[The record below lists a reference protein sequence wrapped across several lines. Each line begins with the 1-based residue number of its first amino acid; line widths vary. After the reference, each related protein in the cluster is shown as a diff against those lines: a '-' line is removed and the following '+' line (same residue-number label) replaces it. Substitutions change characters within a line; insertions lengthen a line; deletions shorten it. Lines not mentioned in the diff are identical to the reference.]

1 MNSKIKRQIQ
11 FQPLTWYDTRFW
23 VSSAMLKLSALNED
37 QCPAQCDEKYK
48 KTQNIVGIHKRM
60 IDMAGLVINQTDD
73 LIQGMSEYSNTEF
86 NNDLTKYKDISS
98 LARKLATMFSK
109 IPWVNREVTKMM
121 MKMMKEEMSDDMDD
135 DDYDDDYG
143 NGYPRPGP
151 RPPNR
156 PGPNPLRYTLSD
168 ERK

>member
-1 MNSKIKRQIQ
+1 
-11 FQPLTWYDTRFW
+11 
-23 VSSAMLKLSALNED
+23 
-37 QCPAQCDEKYK
+37 
-48 KTQNIVGIHKRM
+48 
-60 IDMAGLVINQTDD
+60 MAGLVINQTDD

-98 LARKLATMFSK
+98 LARKLATVFSK

-121 MKMMKEEMSDDMDD
+121 MKMMKEEMSDDMDE

-168 ERK
+168 AGMFIAIND

>member
-1 MNSKIKRQIQ
+1 
-11 FQPLTWYDTRFW
+11 
-23 VSSAMLKLSALNED
+23 MLKLSALNED

-73 LIQGMSEYSNTEF
+73 LIQGMSEYSNTDF

-98 LARKLATMFSK
+98 LARKLATVFSK

-121 MKMMKEEMSDDMDD
+121 MKMMKEEMNDD
-135 DDYDDDYG
+135 DNEDYDNGDFDDGYG
-143 NGYPRPGP
+143 NRYPRPGP

-156 PGPNPLRYTLSD
+156 AGPNPLRYTLSD
-168 ERK
+168 ARMFTNSNDQI

>member
-1 MNSKIKRQIQ
+1 MI
-11 FQPLTWYDTRFW
+11 
-23 VSSAMLKLSALNED
+23 KLSALNED

-60 IDMAGLVINQTDD
+60 LDMAGLLINQTDD

-98 LARKLATMFSK
+98 LARKLATVFSQ
-109 IPWVNREVTKMM
+109 IPWVNREVTKML
-121 MKMMKEEMSDDMDD
+121 MKMMKEEMDEDEDE
-135 DDYDDDYG
+135 DDYDGDYG

-151 RPPNR
+151 RPSRPHPNR
-156 PGPNPLRYTLSD
+156 PRPNPLRYTLSD
-168 ERK
+168 ESKNKET